1 MPIIFVSRRHAS
13 ASIPI
18 AVCYHHAKAG
28 FRALH
33 LCILLQKTSILNLRV
48 TIAELVLLLRLL
60 VLLTTVTTFAKV
72 ISIFFVLND
81 RLDLV
86 VLVLTVTRVIL
97 SVAER

>member
-1 MPIIFVSRRHAS
+1 MPIIFVSRGHAS

-18 AVCYHHAKAG
+18 AVCDHHAKAG
-28 FRALH
+28 FSALH
-33 LCILLQKTSILNLRV
+33 LCILLQKTSILNFRV

-72 ISIFFVLND
+72 ISIFFILND